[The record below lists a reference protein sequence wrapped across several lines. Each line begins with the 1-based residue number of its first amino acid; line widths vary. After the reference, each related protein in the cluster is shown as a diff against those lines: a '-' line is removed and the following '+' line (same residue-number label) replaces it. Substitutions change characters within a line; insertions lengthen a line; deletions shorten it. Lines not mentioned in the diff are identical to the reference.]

1 MLAVQGVRM
10 PDGGQVDEQ
19 ERALAA
25 FYADADRLGLAP
37 LWTQTAE
44 LMPVVPSPQAKPH
57 VWRWH
62 DLLPVLTNAGRLVPV
77 GRGGE
82 RRAMALANPALRP
95 LPYATPTLWA
105 AIQYLG
111 PGEVAPSHRHS
122 QGAFRFVLEGGGAWT
137 VVDGD
142 PVAMR
147 PGDLLLTPGMAWHEH
162 HNPGTGPMVW
172 LDGLDIPLVRE
183 LDAGFFEPGA
193 DTIVDRATPAR
204 SRSERL
210 WGHAGLQPLAIG
222 EQGEDVWPQPGRSP
236 LVVYRWED
244 TDAALTAQAE
254 LASEADA
261 ARLGRGHVGVR
272 FLNPATGR
280 DALPTMRLEVHRLL
294 GGGTVPPARHAG
306 SAVWQVVHGSGTV
319 EMDGLAAD
327 LAMHDVVA
335 VPSWARCA
343 FSSDAG
349 MDLVVF
355 SDAPVYEALHLDRA
369 AFG

>member
-1 MLAVQGVRM
+1 MSDEEPV
-10 PDGGQVDEQ
+10 DGHEQ
-19 ERALAA
+19 ELAT

-57 VWRWH
+57 VWRWAE
-62 DLLPVLTNAGRLVPV
+62 LLPVLAQAGRLVPV

-105 AIQYLG
+105 ALQYLG

-122 QGAFRFVLEGGGAWT
+122 QGAFRFVLEGEGAWT

-162 HNPGTGPMVW
+162 HNSGTGPMVW

-193 DTIVDRATPAR
+193 DTLAERATPPR

-210 WGHAGLQPLAIG
+210 WGHAGLRPLALG
-222 EQGEDVWPQPGRSP
+222 EQGEDTWPLAGRSP
-236 LVVYRWED
+236 LVVYRWEE
-244 TDAALTAQAE
+244 TDAALAAQAE
-254 LASEADA
+254 LASAADA
-261 ARLGRGHVGVR
+261 ATLGPGHVGVR
-272 FLNPATGR
+272 FVNPATGR
-280 DALPTMRLEVHRLL
+280 DALPTMRLEVHRLAAD
-294 GGGTVPPARHAG
+294 GRIPPARHVG
-306 SAVWQVVHGSGTV
+306 SAVWQVLHGAGTV
-319 EMDGLAAD
+319 EVDGLATT
-327 LAMHDVVA
+327 LAVHDAVA
-335 VPSWARCA
+335 VPSWARCT
-343 FSSDAG
+343 FSSAEG
-349 MDLVVF
+349 MDLVVV
-355 SDAPVYEALHLDRA
+355 SDAPVYEALHLDRSA
-369 AFG
+369 AG